1 MTKPYN
7 CAIIVSYNFRK
18 AVRIMKRILAIMLSL
33 LTIAAVF
40 VLPMNAAGQPVVT
53 EGLVIHYDGSNNT
66 GNGQDKTATVWKD
79 VTGNGH
85 DFVLELDEYNKWGD
99 NAFHADGAFYY
110 LPEKAVEV
118 INGQTWTVE
127 ITLGQIELLG
137 SSYDTFLCSTNDHF
151 SIFRRTNNDSIEFK
165 GNDAKAERVVIPNGT
180 DLMNQSTVSV
190 TYTLG
195 GMVRIYVDGELMG
208 EMPQNGKAME
218 ADDLIL
224 GHFDIKR
231 YWTGDIY
238 SIRFYNRELN
248 AFEVSQNAE
257 ADAVNYNVGRLAPEP
272 TTAPETTAAPAPE
285 TTKAPETTAAPETTK
300 APETTAA
307 PETEAPATEAP
318 AATNAPETTKA
329 PEKSGCG
336 SFVAVPVAIIAIL
349 GTALIVKKR
358 D

>member
-1 MTKPYN
+1 
-7 CAIIVSYNFRK
+7 
-18 AVRIMKRILAIMLSL
+18 MKRILAIMLSL

-85 DFVLELDEYNKWGD
+85 DFVLELDDYNKWGD

-165 GNDAKAERVVIPNGT
+165 GNDAKTERVVIR
-180 DLMNQSTVSV
+180 S
-190 TYTLG
+190 
-195 GMVRIYVDGELMG
+195 E
-208 EMPQNGKAME
+208 E
-218 ADDLIL
+218 
-224 GHFDIKR
+224 H
-231 YWTGDIY
+231 
-238 SIRFYNRELN
+238 
-248 AFEVSQNAE
+248 
-257 ADAVNYNVGRLAPEP
+257 NV
-272 TTAPETTAAPAPE
+272 
-285 TTKAPETTAAPETTK
+285 
-300 APETTAA
+300 
-307 PETEAPATEAP
+307 
-318 AATNAPETTKA
+318 
-329 PEKSGCG
+329 
-336 SFVAVPVAIIAIL
+336 
-349 GTALIVKKR
+349 
-358 D
+358 